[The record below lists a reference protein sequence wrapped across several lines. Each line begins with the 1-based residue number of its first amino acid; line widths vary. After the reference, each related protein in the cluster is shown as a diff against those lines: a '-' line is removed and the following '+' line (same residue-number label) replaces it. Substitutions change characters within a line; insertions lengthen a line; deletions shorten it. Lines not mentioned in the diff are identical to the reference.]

1 MWVQTLRVCS
11 SRGRGKFGSRQQ
23 SVSSMVALLD
33 TLQIGETRRKHPTSE
48 RLLRDLH
55 SFSIISEGLDVGKR
69 LGDLCVHYDSNAT
82 LSKGDYDSWL
92 HFCCVGHC
100 FGRWSFTKSFI
111 VPATANIMRQQTFS
125 SPHQPCAL
133 LFYRSR
139 WEGKVRSD
147 GNIVY
152 PFFMKRKLVPSS
164 VINKTLEGKGR

>member
-11 SRGRGKFGSRQQ
+11 SRGRGKCGSRQQ
-23 SVSSMVALLD
+23 SVSSMSLCWTHCRMEKQEENGQHLD
-33 TLQIGETRRKHPTSE
+33 DYWGTSIVPQSF
-48 RLLRDLH
+48 LRVWM
-55 SFSIISEGLDVGKR
+55 FGKQ

-82 LSKGDYDSWL
+82 LLKGDYESWL
-92 HFCCVGHC
+92 HFCRVGHC
-100 FGRWSFTKSFI
+100 FGLWSFTKSFI

-125 SPHQPCAL
+125 STHQPCAF

-152 PFFMKRKLVPSS
+152 PFYEAQISS
-164 VINKTLEGKGR
+164 IICR